1 MNDRIICITAQEFPP
16 DVGGVGVSAKHIVL
30 LLQDMGYRVYV
41 AVFRSVFRKQRK
53 LAKAGKFSRSC
64 CETAT
69 QDDIT
74 VHLFN
79 L

>member
-1 MNDRIICITAQEFPP
+1 MNDRVICITAQEFPP
-16 DVGGVGVSAKHIVL
+16 DVGGVGVSAKRITL
-30 LLQDMGYRVYV
+30 LLQEVGYRVHI

-53 LAKAGKFSRSC
+53 PAKAGKFSRSRY
-64 CETAT
+64 ETAT